1 MKVVTNEEFYCQTKR
16 NRESWREREH
26 REREKI
32 VASYREKE
40 GDK

>member
-1 MKVVTNEEFYCQTKR
+1 MKVVTNEEIYCQTKR
-16 NRESWREREH
+16 NRESWRETAL
-26 REREKI
+26 REKET